1 MYYVFISKGQQKMLT
16 FLFCSKHTQKKSYKY
31 MKNICQN
38 SLNICPLKQNQKLLI
53 QYKIINK
60 YENNRYLRKKIHF

>member
-1 MYYVFISKGQQKMLT
+1 
-16 FLFCSKHTQKKSYKY
+16 

-53 QYKIINK
+53 QYKIIINK
-60 YENNRYLRKKIHF
+60 YENNRYLRKKYTFKIISLD